1 MPVTYRVEVLHRNVA
16 RQFLR
21 GGQGYRFMDKLRLAM
36 HRACVKDAPSRTG
49 TLKGAH
55 RSHARGRNGY
65 RTDVTIENIAGHA
78 LWVHDGTTGPIF
90 PKTANFLLVPVAKGA
105 KRRHRRGSVE
115 GQSDNPWLDDACARV
130 ARTRGA
136 IDVGG

>member
-21 GGQGYRFMDKLRLAM
+21 GGQAYRFMDRLREAM
-36 HRACVKDAPSRTG
+36 HRACVMDAPVRSGEVKRS
-49 TLKGAH
+49 H
-55 RSHARGRNGY
+55 RSYARGRNGY
-65 RTDVTIENIAGHA
+65 RTDVRVENISNHA
-78 LWVHDGTTGPIF
+78 AFPHEGTTGPIF
-90 PKTANFLLVPVAKGA
+90 PVTANFLIVPIAPGSSQWVRRKSVA
-105 KRRHRRGSVE
+105 
-115 GQSDNPWLDDACARV
+115 GQKANPWIDNACARV